1 MGSEFFK
8 ICVYYLFI
16 YCVLIYFER
25 VGLTVLF
32 LSGGKGKQSCIGQYE
47 SSISTR
53 KGKYMRWPETDLFPA
68 SESK

>member
-32 LSGGKGKQSCIGQYE
+32 LSGGKGKQSCIGQ
-47 SSISTR
+47 
-53 KGKYMRWPETDLFPA
+53 
-68 SESK
+68 